1 MFDYTF
7 RMLMMTQRQS
17 RDARS
22 HVMIVVVV
30 VALADPSLAL
40 PLTWR
45 EPGEQAQPAP
55 ELWRLSAQNKLVP
68 EGSLPWARR
77 WRRGRAEESSV
88 PFCQMGRGQ
97 HDFHLDAQNTLNAW
111 E

>member
-1 MFDYTF
+1 M
-7 RMLMMTQRQS
+7 MMMTQRQS

-22 HVMIVVVV
+22 HVMIVVV

-45 EPGEQAQPAP
+45 EPGERAQPAP

-68 EGSLPWARR
+68 EGSAGGQCRKGSGVW
-77 WRRGRAEESSV
+77 
-88 PFCQMGRGQ
+88 GRGK
-97 HDFHLDAQNTLNAW
+97 
-111 E
+111 